1 MFSYIVL
8 GIFIIYVIGLVVS
21 LFLRLDR
28 DLEDDDG
35 FDPHSG

>member
-1 MFSYIVL
+1 MFTYIFL
-8 GIFIIYVIGLVVS
+8 GIFVVYMIGLVVS